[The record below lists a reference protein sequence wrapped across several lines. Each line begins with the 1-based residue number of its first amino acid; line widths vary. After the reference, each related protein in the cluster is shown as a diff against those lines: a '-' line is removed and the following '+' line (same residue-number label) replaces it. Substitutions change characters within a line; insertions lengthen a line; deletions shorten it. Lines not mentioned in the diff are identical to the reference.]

1 MLPCLSVHPLLNA
14 SEDFLRIARFLI
26 AGGTATAVNLAT
38 LYALVHFA
46 GLWYLL
52 SSVIAFFMGFVVS
65 FTLQKFWTF
74 KDHRTDVVGKQL
86 VVYLGIVLFNLL
98 LNTALVYVL
107 VEYVGF
113 SPIFAQALAAL
124 TIAVE
129 GYFAYK
135 IFVFQDSEKNGI
147 EVYSSHGT
155 EEGLEN
161 AQN

>member
-1 MLPCLSVHPLLNA
+1 MNVSEGLLR
-14 SEDFLRIARFLI
+14 SESLLRIVRFFI

-46 GLWYLL
+46 GLWYLI

-74 KDHRTDVVGKQL
+74 RDHRTDVVGKQL
-86 VVYLGIVLFNLL
+86 AIYLGIVLFNLL
-98 LNTALVYVL
+98 LNTAFVYVL
-107 VEYVGF
+107 VEYVGL
-113 SPIFAQALAAL
+113 SPILAQALAAL

-147 EVYSSHGT
+147 EVYSFHGA

-161 AQN
+161 AQD